1 MPERIDP
8 DALPQAT
15 LVPRSRARI
24 SVVWLIPVLAA
35 VAAIGLAVQH
45 VLSQGPTITIVFKAG
60 SGVEAGKTFV
70 KYKDVNIGQV
80 TAVRLSPDYTKV
92 EVTARMAKSA
102 AGLMVEDAQFWIVE
116 PRVTLSGITG
126 LGTLL
131 SGNYI
136 GFEAG
141 TSTRPQRQYT
151 GLEVPPAIVGDQ
163 PGREFVLK
171 AENLSSL
178 GVGAPVYYR
187 RLQAGQVIAYKLAKD
202 GKAVE
207 LTIFVNAPYDQYVDR
222 GTRFWNASG
231 IDVSVG
237 AGGVEIRTE
246 SLAAM
251 VAGGIAFETPAFAG
265 QGVTADA
272 NTTFTLYGDRSLAL
286 KEPNPNAVRYVIV
299 FDETLSGLSVGAPV
313 TLLGLPAGEVKAVG
327 LDVDP
332 KTAHLRGRVEIVIF
346 PEGLIGRLST
356 EQAALARKRN
366 PQERHALFQRLVEE
380 RGLRAQLRS
389 GNLVTGQLRVA
400 FDYFPDAPKTKVDWR
415 QDTPVLPAVPSTV
428 TELETRLTGILA
440 KLDKLPYETIGADAT
455 RTLAS
460 LDATLRGASE
470 TLKRVDADVTPE
482 LKTALEDVR
491 RVLATADGL
500 LKNGVTTTLAGFDTT
515 LEELRRPLATADMVL
530 KSANGT
536 LLGRNAPLQHDL
548 RDTLQEVSQ
557 AARSLRV
564 FLDYLDRHP
573 EALIRGKNEV
583 QP

>member
-15 LVPRSRARI
+15 LVPRRRARV
-24 SVVWLIPVLAA
+24 SVVWLIPILAA
-35 VAAIGLAVQH
+35 VVAIGIAVQH

-92 EVTARMAKSA
+92 EVTARIAKSA

-141 TSTRPQRQYT
+141 TSTRSQRQYT
-151 GLEVPPAIVGDQ
+151 GLEVAPVITGDQ
-163 PGREFVLK
+163 PGRRFALK

-178 GVGAPVYYR
+178 GIGAPVYYR
-187 RLQAGQVIAYKLAKD
+187 RLQAGQVIAYKLAGD

-207 LTIFVNAPYDQYVDR
+207 LSIFVNAPYDQYVDR
-222 GTRFWNASG
+222 GARFWNASG
-231 IDVSVG
+231 IDVSMG
-237 AGGVEIRTE
+237 ATGVEIRTE

-251 VAGGIAFETPAFAG
+251 VAGGIAFETPAFAV
-265 QGVTADA
+265 QGVSADA
-272 NTTFTLYGDRSLAL
+272 DTTFTLFGDRSTAM
-286 KEPNPNAVRYVIV
+286 KEPDPTAVRYVV
-299 FDETLSGLSVGAPV
+299 HFDETMRGLSVGAPV
-313 TLLGLPAGEVKAVG
+313 TLLGLPAGEVKAIG
-327 LDVDP
+327 LEVDP
-332 KTAHLRGRVEIVIF
+332 KTPHVRGRVEIVTF
-346 PEGLIGRLST
+346 PERLIARLSPA
-356 EQAALARKRN
+356 QAALARN
-366 PQERHALFQRLVEE
+366 TQQRHALFQRLVEE
-380 RGLRAQLRS
+380 RGLRAQLQS
-389 GNLVTGQLRVA
+389 GSLVTGQLFVA
-400 FDYFPDAPKTKVDWR
+400 LDYFEDAPKVRMNWS
-415 QDTPVLPAVPSTV
+415 QDPPVLPAVPSTV
-428 TELETRLTGILA
+428 TQLEGRLTGILA
-440 KLDKLPYETIGADAT
+440 KLDKLPYEAIGADAT
-455 RTLAS
+455 RALAS
-460 LDATLRGASE
+460 LDATLRGAGE

-482 LKTALEDVR
+482 LKTALEDLR

-500 LKNGVTTTLAGFDTT
+500 LKNGVTTTLAGLDTT
-515 LEELRRPLATADMVL
+515 LEALRRPLATADTVL

-536 LLGRNAPLQHDL
+536 LLGRHAPLQQDL
-548 RDTLQEVSQ
+548 RDALQEVSL

-573 EALIRGKNEV
+573 EALIRGKNEAK
-583 QP
+583 P

>member
-1 MPERIDP
+1 MDERDHR
-8 DALPQAT
+8 DELPQAT
-15 LVPRSRARI
+15 VVPRSRARI
-24 SVVWLIPVLAA
+24 SIVWIIPILAA
-35 VAAIGLAVQH
+35 VVAIGIAVQH
-45 VLSQGPTITIVFKAG
+45 ILSQGPTITIVFRAG

-92 EVTARMAKSA
+92 EVTARIAKSA
-102 AGLMVEDAQFWIVE
+102 AGLMVDDARFWIVE

-141 TSTRPQRQYT
+141 TSTRSQRQYT
-151 GLEVPPAIVGDQ
+151 GLEVPPVITGGQA
-163 PGREFVLK
+163 GRQFVLK

-187 RLQAGQVIAYKLAKD
+187 RLQAGQVIAYKLAGD

-237 AGGVEIRTE
+237 ATGVEIRTE

-251 VAGGIAFETPAFAG
+251 VAGGIAFETPAFAV
-265 QGVTADA
+265 QGVSADA
-272 NTTFTLYGDRSLAL
+272 DTTFTLFLDRSTAM
-286 KEPNPNAVRYVIV
+286 KEPNPTAVRYVIH
-299 FDETLSGLSVGAPV
+299 FDETMRGLSVGAPV
-313 TLLGLPAGEVKAVG
+313 TLLGLPAGEVKAIG

-332 KTAHLRGRVEIVIF
+332 KTAHVRGRVEIVTF
-346 PEGLIGRLST
+346 PERLIARLSPA
-356 EQAALARKRN
+356 QAALARST
-366 PQERHALFQRLVEE
+366 ERHALLQRLVEE

-389 GNLVTGQLRVA
+389 GSLVTGQLFVA
-400 FDYFPDAPKTKVDWR
+400 LDYFEDAPKVTMNWS
-415 QDTPVLPAVPSTV
+415 QDPPVLPAVPSTV
-428 TELETRLTGILA
+428 TELEGRLTGILA

-455 RTLAS
+455 RALAS

-515 LEELRRPLATADMVL
+515 LEELRRPLATADTVL

-548 RDTLQEVSQ
+548 RDTLHEVSL

-573 EALIRGKNEV
+573 EALIRGKTGV
-583 QP
+583 KP